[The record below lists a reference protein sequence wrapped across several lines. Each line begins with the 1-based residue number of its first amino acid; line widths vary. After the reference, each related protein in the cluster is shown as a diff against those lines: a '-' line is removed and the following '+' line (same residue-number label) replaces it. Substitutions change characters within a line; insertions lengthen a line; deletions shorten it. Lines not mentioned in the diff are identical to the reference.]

1 MKKIAI
7 FIYLIIFTLSLPVWA
22 QEADSE
28 INNDE
33 ISQQNITEEVK
44 EKKYV
49 TDKLRLSL
57 YKKPDSNSGT
67 LKLLTSGDVLDVLER
82 SGPYSKVITADGKR
96 GWVKNGFLVNIPT
109 ASYLLIEEQKKNTDL
124 SSQLDKFSN
133 TQKIVD
139 DYENTIIK
147 MNADNEST
155 VEELSRIQQ
164 EFNQISEKNND
175 LMEEIDTFSQDKNL
189 LSIDDIINTL
199 KLYWYVVLITI
210 LLLFLLGFMI
220 GKNMVEA
227 KVKKRFQGVKVL

>member
-1 MKKIAI
+1 MKKIAN

-33 ISQQNITEEVK
+33 ISKQNLIEEVK

-67 LKLLTSGDVLDVLER
+67 LKLLTSGDVLNVLER

-124 SSQLDKFSN
+124 SSQLEKFSN

-155 VEELSRIQQ
+155 VEELSRIKQ

-175 LMEEIDTFSQDKNL
+175 LMEEIDTFSQDKNQ
-189 LSIDDIINTL
+189 LSIDDIVNTL
-199 KLYWYVVLITI
+199 ILYWYVVLITI